1 MTLPQQAQEPVIR
14 LQNVQKAFRLQE
26 NQPTTLLEQIIQL
39 VRPNR
44 YRRKRHRDLQAISG
58 LSLEVMPG
66 ETLGIL
72 GRNGSGKS
80 TLLKLISRILRPDQ
94 GRIEVYGRVSALLE
108 LGVGFHPD
116 LTGRENIYLNAA
128 LLGLS
133 REEIDDHFESVVA
146 FSELGEFI
154 DVPVKYYSS
163 GMYMRL
169 GFSVASHVDPDVL
182 IVDEILAV
190 GDQTFQEKCI
200 QHIQQLK
207 HRGVTIIL
215 VSHNADMVRRLCSRA
230 IWMDDGRLQADGD
243 AVAVVQQYL
252 EHMYASRPSGRRV
265 FPTGSFERWGTGEI
279 EITGVRFLNTHNEE
293 QEQYRTGEPLTVEL
307 SYDAHRPVAEP
318 EFGLAIYRQDGTHV
332 NGPNNQL
339 AGLNIGTVSGTGIVR
354 YEIEQLLLLP
364 ARYEVTVAVHDSY
377 RSHAYDYHQ
386 RAYSFDVIAG
396 GTRELHGLVALP
408 ARWRWLP
415 EPEERSGTAPHGEK
429 VGSRLEAGTQP

>member
-1 MTLPQQAQEPVIR
+1 MALPQQAQQPVIS

-26 NQPTTLLEQIIQL
+26 NQPTTLLEQLIQL
-39 VRPNR
+39 VRPSR
-44 YRRKRHRDLQAISG
+44 FGRRSHRNLSAIAG
-58 LSLEVMPG
+58 LTLEVMPG

-133 REEIDDHFESVVA
+133 REEIDAHFDSVVA

-200 QHIQQLK
+200 QRIYHLK
-207 HRGVTIIL
+207 HSGVTIIL
-215 VSHNADMVRRLCSRA
+215 VSHNVDMVRRLCTRVA
-230 IWMDDGRLQADGD
+230 WMEQGQLRADGPP
-243 AVAVVQQYL
+243 AEVLQQYL
-252 EHMYASRPSGRRV
+252 EFMYDAEPGAYGVRPADG
-265 FPTGSFERWGTGEI
+265 FERWGAGDI
-279 EITGVRFLNTHNEE
+279 EISGVRLLNARGEE
-293 QEQYRTGEPLTVEL
+293 QERFQTGDSLTIEM
-307 SYDAHRPVAEP
+307 SYHAHRPVMEP
-318 EFGLAIYRQDGTHV
+318 EFGLAIYRQDGIHV
-332 NGPNNQL
+332 NGPNNRL
-339 AGLNIGTVSGTGIVR
+339 AGLKMGTVSGTGTVS
-354 YEIEQLLLLP
+354 YTVEQLFLLP
-364 ARYEVTVAVHDSY
+364 ARYEVTVAIHDSY
-377 RSHAYDYHQ
+377 RSHAYDYHK
-386 RAYSFDVIAG
+386 RAYAFQIVPG
-396 GTRELHGLVALP
+396 GTAEIHGLVALP
-408 ARWRWLP
+408 GSWRWQP
-415 EPEERSGTAPHGEK
+415 ETIEPVPGHSPARTS
-429 VGSRLEAGTQP
+429 